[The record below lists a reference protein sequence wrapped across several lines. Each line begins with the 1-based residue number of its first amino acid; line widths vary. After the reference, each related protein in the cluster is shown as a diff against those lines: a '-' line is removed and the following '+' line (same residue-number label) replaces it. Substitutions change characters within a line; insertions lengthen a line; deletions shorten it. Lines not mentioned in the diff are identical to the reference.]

1 MATPANPSAKSPAN
15 PSASKTAPPSGRE
28 QRPGADRE
36 STVQQA
42 LNALAACAE
51 TLVQKHPEG
60 PDKQVCMVQ
69 LNEAKRLISELSG
82 AAPKPT
88 PPPPPRA
95 TDGPNPAPA
104 RG

>member
-1 MATPANPSAKSPAN
+1 VPHPAKPAAPSISNPSAPKSA
-15 PSASKTAPPSGRE
+15 PSGS
-28 QRPGADRE
+28 PGAE
-36 STVQQA
+36 GETTVQQA

-60 PDKQVCMVQ
+60 PDKQVCLVQ
-69 LNEAKRLISELSG
+69 LNEAKRLISELRG
-82 AAPKPT
+82 PAPKST